1 LRYDVSLKPLEELK
15 DRWTDNADTKY
26 PDIKAYDSVM
36 EELKAI
42 HLWGDDQEGKAN
54 Y

>member
-1 LRYDVSLKPLEELK
+1 MKQLWNE
-15 DRWTDNADTKY
+15 NANAKY
-26 PDIKAYDSVM
+26 PDIQAYDSVM

-42 HLWGDDQEGKAN
+42 NLYGDGDAQGN

>member
-1 LRYDVSLKPLEELK
+1 MRYDVSLKPLEELK
-15 DRWTDNADTKY
+15 ERWVEGAESKY
-26 PDIKAYDSVM
+26 EDIKAYDSVM

-42 HLWGDDQEGKAN
+42 NLWGDGQAVGN